1 MKVIYSC
8 YWGSYLAVVA
18 ASLHLGLI
26 DFDKYNKDNI
36 ITLTM
41 FDKIKNEELGEL
53 FFIGTDAGERE
64 VYVMGSKSSG
74 EILQKTFKGIA
85 QIYGFRNDL
94 VCFINLN
101 AYVNGLLF
109 LGVFFHKSLGFNKTG
124 IKLILK
130 GIEKNYNAIKKVVQN
145 VKNEPIYEVT
155 DTEGG
160 AI

>member
-1 MKVIYSC
+1 
-8 YWGSYLAVVA
+8 
-18 ASLHLGLI
+18 
-26 DFDKYNKDNI
+26 
-36 ITLTM
+36 
-41 FDKIKNEELGEL
+41 
-53 FFIGTDAGERE
+53 
-64 VYVMGSKSSG
+64 MGSKSSG

-130 GIEKNYNAIKKVVQN
+130 GIEKNYNAIKKGRS
-145 VKNEPIYEVT
+145 KCKKRA
-155 DTEGG
+155 DL
-160 AI
+160 